1 MILSRTRLSRSV
13 LFLSLWSA
21 LTFGI
26 VGPIERAHSQ
36 EALETLDL
44 DPLRRF
50 IPRPDIFMPVP
61 GGVSALTPPS
71 DYENTTIEEQ
81 SAQMHGGLIVGYC
94 LKASCRNITHLVVL
108 QVCNNQIG
116 GPDGTDY
123 LTLAVVRLPF
133 GKKPGF
139 LKSLQGRDYAYNF
152 RDYGPHEQTLP
163 ILDSMINGAD
173 ALYALSADGTGPIAP
188 LEYTGESPS
197 PQQGR
202 ETLALHA
209 TMFKNADGV
218 PYPHFEVR
226 HLCQQ
231 PVS

>member
-1 MILSRTRLSRSV
+1 MSRLGAGLLRLIRY
-13 LFLSLWSA
+13 LPLWCA
-21 LTFGI
+21 LAF
-26 VGPIERAHSQ
+26 GPIGMAVGQ
-36 EALETLDL
+36 DATDAIDL

-50 IPRPDIFMPVP
+50 IPRADIFMPVP
-61 GGVSALTPPS
+61 GGVSALTRPA
-71 DYENTTIEEQ
+71 DAENATIEEQ
-81 SAQMHGGLIVGYC
+81 SSQMHGGLIVGYC
-94 LKASCRNITHLVVL
+94 LKASCRRITHLVVL
-108 QVCNNQIG
+108 QVCSNQIG
-116 GPDGTDY
+116 GPNGTDY

-152 RDYGPHEQTLP
+152 RDYGPFEQDLP
-163 ILDSMINGAD
+163 ILDNMLNGAD

-188 LEYTGESPS
+188 LEYSGNQPVAR
-197 PQQGR
+197 QGR
-202 ETLALHA
+202 ETRALQA
-209 TMFKNADGV
+209 TMFRNDDGV